1 MDDIIS
7 GGCWNN
13 SKNFLKFYSKG
24 IIYYAPDEINFN
36 RIFKW
41 MLELLLLYNDVYTEW
56 SKTYFL
62 IIYIIRFKNT
72 RASFQ

>member
-13 SKNFLKFYSKG
+13 SKNFLKLYSKG

-56 SKTYFL
+56 SKIYFL